1 MFNLNSQIMKKLL
14 VAICFLFG
22 AAAAVNAQDTT
33 SRDRSQTQQYRN
45 QDDDK
50 DRQAISVADLPSS
63 VRDQLQGQ
71 DYTGWTVANAY
82 KKEKDG
88 QTMYMVELKNGNET
102 KKVKFD
108 AMGNK
113 IKEKDKKDHGGQ
125 K

>member
-1 MFNLNSQIMKKLL
+1 MKKVLF
-14 VAICFLFG
+14 AICFLFG

-33 SRDRSQTQQYRN
+33 SQDKSQTQQYRN

-50 DRQAISVADLPSS
+50 DRQAISVAELPSS

-71 DYTGWTVANAY
+71 DYTGWTVANAF

-88 QTMYMVELKNGNET
+88 QTLYIVELKNGNET

-108 AMGNK
+108 ALGNK
-113 IKEKDKKDHGGQ
+113 MKEKDKKDHGGQ
-125 K
+125 